1 MTSEYEVSNYPSIT
15 LPGTPN
21 HGTPLRTYQRT
32 PHGTPERSSQR
43 TPTRKGQ
50 KETPNGTPHPTITI
64 MTIESTPE
72 KPSQETPST
81 ESFET
86 IERKMR
92 FVQFTYPVIFV
103 YLLNI

>member
-21 HGTPLRTYQRT
+21 HGTPQRTSQRT

-64 MTIESTPE
+64 MNIESTPE
-72 KPSQETPST
+72 KPSQETPPT

-86 IERKMR
+86 IERKMK
-92 FVQFTYPVIFV
+92 FCTINTATQ
-103 YLLNI
+103 